1 MGIFPTTYIIRI
13 RVVSKKILWK
23 LLINTLQLIIM
34 HKAKLLSVFSILL
47 LINTMHAQD
56 RITLDSI
63 ISLYE
68 KPNLPKSK
76 SPWPDCSDAYYEAKL
91 AHYKVI
97 QTKLS
102 LIDGKQKNLQDSIT
116 YNLLKFVVD
125 DEVYTLTWQDYL
137 IPLNAEGGF
146 LTDIVYTLNG
156 YMVRD
161 TKDISNYTNRL
172 KMLPN
177 YLFEVKDLLTKG
189 VKERK
194 VSPKLIVDNC
204 LKILALQIPENIE
217 ESLYYKPIKN
227 LNSKDREEFSKLIKT
242 VVYPSLK
249 NFQNYLE
256 NEYRPAA
263 NESLG
268 ISDVRDGVNY
278 YDQRIRYYTTL
289 NMTPEEVFQ
298 TGLKEV
304 DRIKYEMDS
313 IITALKF
320 KGSFA
325 DFIKFLRTDKQFY
338 ANSPQLLLQRAAW
351 ISKEIEGK
359 LPKYFGKLPRNPFT
373 VKPVPAELAP
383 TYTTGRYSSGSYERR
398 KAGEYWVNTY
408 NLPTRPLYVMPALT
422 LHEAVPGHH
431 LQGSLT
437 QELTGLPRF
446 RNSTYLSAYGEGWAL
461 YTEYLGKEMGM
472 YETSYEDF
480 GRLTYEMWRACRLVV
495 DVGLHSKKWS
505 REKAID
511 FLANNTAL
519 SMHEVNTEIDRYIG
533 WPGQAVSY
541 KIGEIKIR
549 LLRKQAE
556 ERMKERFNLSDFHD
570 KILENGTVT
579 LSMLET
585 ILNNTF
591 K

>member
-1 MGIFPTTYIIRI
+1 MFISNITY
-13 RVVSKKILWK
+13 S
-23 LLINTLQLIIM
+23 
-34 HKAKLLSVFSILL
+34 
-47 LINTMHAQD
+47 QD
-56 RITLDSI
+56 IITLDSI

-68 KPNLPKSK
+68 KPNLPRSK
-76 SPWPDCSDAYYEAKL
+76 SPWPDCSDGYYAAKL
-91 AHYKVI
+91 AHFKML
-97 QTKLS
+97 QQKLN
-102 LIDGKQKNLQDSIT
+102 LIDGQQKNLQDSIS

-146 LTDIVYTLNG
+146 LTDIVYSLNG
-156 YMVRD
+156 YMLRD

-172 KMLPN
+172 KTLPN
-177 YLFEVKDLLTKG
+177 YLLGVKDLLTKG
-189 VKERK
+189 IIERK

-204 LKILALQIPENIE
+204 LQILALQIPDDMEK
-217 ESLYYKPIKN
+217 SLYFKPVVDLK
-227 LNSKDREEFSKLIKT
+227 SKDREEFSKLIKT
-242 VVYPSLK
+242 VVYPAMK
-249 NFQNYLE
+249 NFQQFLKND
-256 NEYRPAA
+256 YRTAA

-313 IITALKF
+313 IIKEIKF
-320 KGSFA
+320 QGSFA
-325 DFIKFLRTDKQFY
+325 DFIQFLRTDKKFY
-338 ANSPQLLLQRAAW
+338 ADSPQLLLQRAAW
-351 ISKEIEGK
+351 ISKVIEGK
-359 LPKYFGKLPRNPFT
+359 LPKYFGRLPRNPFT
-373 VKPVPAELAP
+373 VKPVPSELAP
-383 TYTTGRYSSGSYERR
+383 TYTTGRYSPGSYDRK
-398 KAGEYWVNTY
+398 KAGEYWINTY
-408 NLPTRPLYVMPALT
+408 NLPTRPLYVLPALT

-437 QELTGLPRF
+437 QEMIGFPRF

-461 YTEYLGKEMGM
+461 YTEYLGKEMGV
-472 YETSYEDF
+472 YETAYEDF

-505 REKAID
+505 RDKAID
-511 FLANNTAL
+511 FLASNTAL

-556 ERMKERFNLSDFHD
+556 ERMKDRFNLSDFHD
-570 KILENGTVT
+570 KVLENGTVT
-579 LSMLET
+579 LTMLET
-585 ILNNTF
+585 IINDTF

>member
-1 MGIFPTTYIIRI
+1 MFISNITY
-13 RVVSKKILWK
+13 S
-23 LLINTLQLIIM
+23 
-34 HKAKLLSVFSILL
+34 
-47 LINTMHAQD
+47 QD
-56 RITLDSI
+56 IITLDSI

-68 KPNLPKSK
+68 KPNLPRSK
-76 SPWPDCSDAYYEAKL
+76 SPWPDCSDGYYAAKL
-91 AHYKVI
+91 AHFKML
-97 QTKLS
+97 QQKLN
-102 LIDGKQKNLQDSIT
+102 LIDGQQKNLQDSIS

-146 LTDIVYTLNG
+146 LTDIVYSLNG
-156 YMVRD
+156 YMLRD

-172 KMLPN
+172 KTLPN
-177 YLFEVKDLLTKG
+177 YLLGVKDLLTKG
-189 VKERK
+189 IIERK

-204 LKILALQIPENIE
+204 LQILALQIPDDMEK
-217 ESLYYKPIKN
+217 SLYFKPVVDLK
-227 LNSKDREEFSKLIKT
+227 SKDREEFSKLIKT
-242 VVYPSLK
+242 VVYPAMK
-249 NFQNYLE
+249 NFQQFLKND
-256 NEYRPAA
+256 YRTAA

-313 IITALKF
+313 IIKEIKF
-320 KGSFA
+320 QGSFA
-325 DFIKFLRTDKQFY
+325 DFIQFLRTDKKFY
-338 ANSPQLLLQRAAW
+338 ADSPQLLLQRAAW
-351 ISKEIEGK
+351 ISKVIEGK
-359 LPKYFGKLPRNPFT
+359 LPKYFGRLPRNQFT
-373 VKPVPAELAP
+373 VKPVPSELAP
-383 TYTTGRYSSGSYERR
+383 TYTTGRYSPGSYDRK
-398 KAGEYWVNTY
+398 KAGEYWINTY
-408 NLPTRPLYVMPALT
+408 NLPTRPLYVLPALT

-437 QELTGLPRF
+437 QEMIGFPRF

-461 YTEYLGKEMGM
+461 YTEYLGKEMGV
-472 YETSYEDF
+472 YETAYEDF

-505 REKAID
+505 RDKAID
-511 FLANNTAL
+511 FLASNTAL

-549 LLRKQAE
+549 VLRKQAE
-556 ERMKERFNLSDFHD
+556 ERMKDRFNLSDFHD
-570 KILENGTVT
+570 KVLENGTVT
-579 LSMLET
+579 LTMLET
-585 ILNNTF
+585 IINDTF

>member
-1 MGIFPTTYIIRI
+1 MC
-13 RVVSKKILWK
+13 K
-23 LLINTLQLIIM
+23 M
-34 HKAKLLSVFSILL
+34 MLLSIYVFFLFTNLL
-47 LINTMHAQD
+47 NSQD
-56 RITLDSI
+56 HISLDSI

-68 KPNLPKSK
+68 KPNLPKTK
-76 SPWPDCSDAYYEAKL
+76 SPWPDCSESYYTAKL
-91 AHYKVI
+91 AHFKDL
-97 QTKLS
+97 QQKLRF
-102 LIDGKQKNLQDSIT
+102 IDGQQKNLQDSIS

-146 LTDIVYTLNG
+146 LTNIVYTLNG

-161 TKDISNYTNRL
+161 TKDISSYTNRL
-172 KMLPN
+172 KTLPN
-177 YLFEVKDLLTKG
+177 YLLEVKDQLSNG
-189 VKERK
+189 IKERK
-194 VSPKLIVDNC
+194 VAPKLIVDNC
-204 LKILALQIPENIE
+204 LKILALQIPENVE
-217 ESLYYKPIKN
+217 ESLYFKPIKN
-227 LNSKDREEFSKLIKT
+227 LESKDREEFSKLIKT
-242 VVYPSLK
+242 VVFPAMK
-249 NFQNYLE
+249 NFQKFLE
-256 NEYRPAA
+256 IDYRASA

-289 NMTPEEVFQ
+289 NMTPEEVYQ
-298 TGLKEV
+298 IGLKEV

-320 KGSFA
+320 QGSFA
-325 DFIKFLRTDKQFY
+325 DFIKYLRTDKKFY

-351 ISKEIEGK
+351 LSKEIEGK

-373 VKPVPAELAP
+373 VKPVPSELAP
-383 TYTTGRYSSGSYERR
+383 TYTTGRYSPGSYDRK

-408 NLPTRPLYVMPALT
+408 NLPTRPLYVLAALT

-461 YTEYLGKEMGM
+461 YTEYLGKEMGV
-472 YETSYEDF
+472 YETAYEDF

-505 REKAID
+505 RNKAID
-511 FLANNTAL
+511 YLASNTAL
-519 SMHEVNTEIDRYIG
+519 SIHEVNTEIDRYIG

-570 KILENGTVT
+570 KVLENGTLT
-579 LSMLET
+579 LTMLET
-585 ILNNTF
+585 IINNTF